1 VTERPLIIASNR
13 GPITFTRTEDGQV
26 VPRRGGGGLVTA
38 LTGALQ
44 LSGGLWIAAAMTEE
58 DRLQAGQ
65 GRVDVA
71 TQDTKFGLRYLSFD
85 PDEYDAYYNGVS
97 NRILWFLHH
106 YLWDLARSPRFD
118 QTTARAWEGYRRVND
133 AFAEAL
139 AEEGRDVGYS
149 PDFLVQDYHL
159 SLTPSLLRRRVP
171 DARISHFSH
180 IPFAGPGYFRTLP
193 RSLQQELLT
202 GLLGA
207 DVLGFHCGQWADNFL
222 LCCRGLAGARVD
234 LRRRLI
240 RWGGREVRVRIYP
253 ISIDVEA
260 LQAEA
265 RTEAVARSKT
275 ELRRGLGDRKL
286 VLRVDRTD
294 LSKNILRGLL
304 AFESFLRTHPDW
316 RRRVVHLALLNPSRE
331 SVPEYRAYTRECVR
345 TADRINDELGDE
357 DWQPVDVRVRDDY
370 PMALAAYGLYDVL
383 LVNPVIDGMNLVAK
397 EGPMVNQR
405 HGVLILSENAGAYQE
420 LGPHVLPVNPFDV
433 LGTAQAIHDALS
445 MTEAERAERA
455 SRLRAAVRR
464 NRLDRWVQ
472 AQRDDLGR
480 A

>member
-1 VTERPLIIASNR
+1 
-13 GPITFTRTEDGQV
+13 
-26 VPRRGGGGLVTA
+26 
-38 LTGALQ
+38 
-44 LSGGLWIAAAMTEE
+44 MTEE
-58 DRLQAGQ
+58 DRLHAGQ
-65 GRVDVA
+65 GRVEVA
-71 TQDTKFGLRYLSFD
+71 TEEAKFGLRYLSFD
-85 PDEYDAYYNGVS
+85 PEEYDAFYNGVS

-106 YLWDLARSPRFD
+106 YLWDLSRNPRFD
-118 QTTARAWEGYRRVND
+118 QATDRAWAAFRRVNE
-133 AFAEAL
+133 AFADAL
-139 AEEGRDVGYS
+139 AEEGRDVGERPHY
-149 PDFLVQDYHL
+149 LVQDYHL
-159 SLTPSLLRRRVP
+159 TLTPSLLRERVP
-171 DARISHFSH
+171 DASISHFSH

-193 RSLQQELLT
+193 RSLQQDVLV

-222 LCCRGLAGARVD
+222 LCCRGLPGARVD

-240 RWGGREVRVRIYP
+240 RWDGRDVRVRVYP
-253 ISIDVEA
+253 ISIEA
-260 LQAEA
+260 DALMEEA
-265 RTEAVARSKT
+265 RSEPVARSRT
-275 ELRRGLGDRKL
+275 DLRRWLGDRKL

-304 AFESFLRTHPDW
+304 AFEMFLRMYPGW

-331 SVPEYRAYTRECVR
+331 SVPEYRAYTRECIR

-357 DWQPVDVRVRDDY
+357 DWQPVDVQVRDDY
-370 PMALAAYGLYDVL
+370 PMALAAYGLYDAL

-397 EGPMVNQR
+397 EGPILNRR

-420 LGPHVLPVNPFDV
+420 LGPHSLGVNPFDV
-433 LGTAQAIHDALS
+433 LGTAHAIEAALS
-445 MTEAERAERA
+445 MDEPERARRA

-472 AQRDDLGR
+472 AQLDDLDR